1 MLRAFFKAANQV
13 FEPELRRVLIRA
25 LLGAAAVFALVCAG
39 GWLLVAQIPFDAA
52 IKLESVAL
60 PAPVVWFLGLALEIL
75 SAVGVLVLAV
85 VLYPVATTA
94 IVGFFLED
102 VAESVERRHY
112 PGLPPAAGQSAVQ
125 SIWAGAKF
133 ALIALALNLLVLPL
147 YLIAPLIPFVFYGV
161 NGYLVGREYFELAA
175 SRRLP
180 PEDVRKLRQAHRLRI
195 FLAGVLTAFLLTVPF
210 VNLAAPIIGTAAMVH
225 VFEALRRGARAGSPP

>member
-1 MLRAFFKAANQV
+1 MISAFAKAVHQIQ
-13 FEPELRRVLIRA
+13 EPELRRVLVHA
-25 LLGAAAVFALVCAG
+25 LLGAAMVFALVCAG
-39 GWLLVAQIPFDAA
+39 GWFLVAQIPA
-52 IKLESVAL
+52 IQLESIAL
-60 PAPVVWFLGLALEIL
+60 PAAAAWFLGLLLEII
-75 SAVGVLVLAV
+75 SAVGVFVLAI

-94 IVGFFLED
+94 IVGLFLED

-112 PGLPPAAGQSAVQ
+112 PDLPPPAAQSTLQ
-125 SIWAGAKF
+125 SIWAGTKF
-133 ALIALALNLLVLPL
+133 ALIALTLNVIVLPL
-147 YLIAPLIPFVFYGV
+147 YLIPPLIPFVFYGV

-195 FLAGVLTAFLLTVPF
+195 FLAGALTAFLLTVPF

-225 VFEALRRGARAGSPP
+225 LFEALRRAAPAGSPP